1 MRTAAWQQTVHASC
15 SLLSHFDAAC
25 RFDGQVRIVP
35 HQCTGC
41 CARLQEGHNCEK
53 FQALYGSMPRV
64 RTPAIKWPYTSRR
77 VLVMEWIDGVKLT
90 NKQVGM
96 W

>member
-1 MRTAAWQQTVHASC
+1 VMGILTCPPPFPGCITLHRVPYIICSTVPINGYAV
-15 SLLSHFDAAC
+15 F
-25 RFDGQVRIVP
+25 
-35 HQCTGC
+35 
-41 CARLQEGHNCEK
+41 LQEGHNCEK

-90 NKQVGM
+90 NKPVSLFGIGSG
-96 W
+96 